1 MFDKTMRVGD
11 MVVVAHKERP
21 WGPDDRYYGLL
32 VVRPR
37 WGAISVLCNRDGKK
51 RKFDPSEWDAEVIN
65 SASR

>member
-1 MFDKTMRVGD
+1 MMFDKTMKIGD
-11 MVVVAHKERP
+11 LVVVTHKEVY
-21 WGPDDRYYGLL
+21 GPGSRYYGLL

-51 RKFDPSEWDAEVIN
+51 RNFDPTDWDVEVIN

>member
-11 MVVVAHKERP
+11 MVVVTHKELP
-21 WGPDDRYYGLL
+21 YGPDDRYYGLL

-51 RKFDPSEWDAEVIN
+51 RKFDPREWDVEVIN